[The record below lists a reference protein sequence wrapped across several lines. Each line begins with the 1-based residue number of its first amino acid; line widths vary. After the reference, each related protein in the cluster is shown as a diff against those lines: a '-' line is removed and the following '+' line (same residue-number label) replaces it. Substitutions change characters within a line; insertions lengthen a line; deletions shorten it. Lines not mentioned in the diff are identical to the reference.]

1 MLADLSQQMLA
12 VIQEFYQR
20 GWAMATS
27 TNYSFRNS
35 TPNEHTFTIS
45 RSGVDKG
52 QFHLDD
58 FMGIDGQGH
67 PSPAWQHLK
76 ASAETLLHTMLYE
89 DERIGAVLHT
99 HSVDVT
105 VYSWLFREER
115 ELIFQGFELQKG
127 IEGVVSH
134 EETLVLPVFDNAQDI
149 AALSKVIQSDLAQ
162 RPIVYGFI
170 LRGHGL
176 YAWGKDIATAKRHI
190 ETYEFLVTC
199 MKEIRLFV
207 TK

>member
-12 VIQEFYQR
+12 VIQGFYQR

-27 TNYSFRNS
+27 TNYSFRNPQPHS
-35 TPNEHTFTIS
+35 HTYTIS

-52 QFHLDD
+52 QFQLDD
-58 FMGIDGQGH
+58 FITIDATGR
-67 PSPAWQHLK
+67 PLPEWQHYK

-89 DERIGAVLHT
+89 NEGIAAVLHT

-105 VYSWLFREER
+105 VYSWLFPEER
-115 ELIFQGFELQKG
+115 ELIFQGLELQKG
-127 IEGVVSH
+127 IEGIHSH
-134 EETLVLPVFDNAQDI
+134 ETALVLPVYDNAQDI
-149 AALSKVIQSDLAQ
+149 AALSRLIQSDLAQ
-162 RPIVYGFI
+162 RPQVFGFI

-176 YAWGKDIATAKRHI
+176 YAWGKDIATAKRHM

-199 MKEIRLFV
+199 KKEIRLF
-207 TK
+207 TSK